1 MLKHLIW
8 EKKKDVVNPNW
19 AGVQV
24 GARALIS
31 RASSGWAQIERLLP
45 IAAFRND
52 DDAFE
57 ALIKNGFVMTRQSV
71 IEMLNETEERELP
84 DWFGRAMSDD
94 MKNQIPKRLKE
105 KFPKFFGCSLSLTAS
120 N

>member
-8 EKKKDVVNPNW
+8 EKKKDVVGSDW
-19 AGVQV
+19 EDLEV

-31 RASSGWAQIERLLP
+31 RAPSGWAQIEHLLP

-52 DDAFE
+52 DDAFK
-57 ALIKNGFVMTRQSV
+57 ALVKNGFVMTRQSV
-71 IEMLNETEERELP
+71 IEMLSETEEKDLP

-105 KFPKFFGCSLSLTAS
+105 KFPRFFGQFLSLTAS